1 MARGDILYKDHVNAP
16 FDAEQEIL
24 VSHIVDER
32 PAASGSRE
40 LLPKWKGY
48 ELDPNGWEPAST
60 FDNTLALKVGT

>member
-1 MARGDILYKDHVNAP
+1 MALGDTLYKDHVNAP
-16 FDAEQEIL
+16 FDPEQEIP

-32 PAASGSRE
+32 LDAVGNRE

-60 FDNTLALKVGT
+60 FDNTLAWQVGF